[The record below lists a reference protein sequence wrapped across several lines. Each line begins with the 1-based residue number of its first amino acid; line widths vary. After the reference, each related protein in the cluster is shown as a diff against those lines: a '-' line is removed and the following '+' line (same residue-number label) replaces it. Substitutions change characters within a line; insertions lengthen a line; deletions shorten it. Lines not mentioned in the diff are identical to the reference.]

1 MKKLDD
7 IPKKNVFDVP
17 DGYFEKLP
25 GVIQSRVAKPER
37 LASWNPWL
45 ITRVAVPVLLLVGA
59 GIFWF
64 SQPQRITGYA
74 DIEYELGQI
83 DQEQLSLFL
92 DDNELQAEEL
102 METVTWSEDDLRA
115 LEDQVYEGF
124 TTTAED
130 LDALLEDFDDGL

>member
-37 LASWNPWL
+37 LANWNPWL

-92 DDNELQAEEL
+92 DDNELLNEEL
-102 METVTWSEDDLRA
+102 MEAVIWSEDDLRA
-115 LEDQVYEGF
+115 LEEQVYEGF
-124 TTTAED
+124 TTTAADVDE
-130 LDALLEDFDDGL
+130 LFNDFDEGI

>member
-25 GVIQSRVAKPER
+25 GVIKSRVEKPER
-37 LASWNPWL
+37 QANWNTWL

-92 DDNELQAEEL
+92 DDNELLNEEL
-102 METVTWSEDDLRA
+102 MEAVIWSEDDLRA
-115 LEDQVYEGF
+115 LEEQVYEGF
-124 TTTAED
+124 
-130 LDALLEDFDDGL
+130 

>member
-1 MKKLDD
+1 MKKLED

-37 LASWNPWL
+37 QANWNPWL

-92 DDNELQAEEL
+92 DDNEL
-102 METVTWSEDDLRA
+102 
-115 LEDQVYEGF
+115 
-124 TTTAED
+124 
-130 LDALLEDFDDGL
+130 

>member
-1 MKKLDD
+1 MAHH
-7 IPKKNVFDVP
+7 
-17 DGYFEKLP
+17 P
-25 GVIQSRVAKPER
+25 GGCARV
-37 LASWNPWL
+37 
-45 ITRVAVPVLLLVGA
+45 VAGGCGHLL
-59 GIFWF
+59 F
-64 SQPQRITGYA
+64 SQPQQITGYA

-83 DQEQLSLFL
+83 DQDQLSLFL

-115 LEDQVYEGF
+115 LEEQVYQGF